1 MEREQ
6 NGQLAEAEVFPLDDA
21 AIEMIQEYERGI
33 QALLL
38 QENAVLT
45 HFVKQHQL
53 PGHWQ
58 LRREGPG
65 AGREL
70 VKQPAQ
76 PVSVMMPQ

>member
-1 MEREQ
+1 MEPDQ
-6 NGQLAEAEVFPLDDA
+6 NGQPVEAEVFPLDDA

-53 PGHWQ
+53 PGNWQ
-58 LRREGPG
+58 LRRDGPG

-70 VKQPAQ
+70 VKQLAQ
-76 PVSVMMPQ
+76 PAPVMMPQ